1 MGHQYTLISYADISI
16 HQQTLRKIGKFDS
29 SSCFGNFLE
38 THNFP
43 QEIYTRKF
51 YGIAVFYKISAPGSF
66 VKLHCFTQ

>member
-38 THNFP
+38 THSFP
-43 QEIYTRKF
+43 QEIYT
-51 YGIAVFYKISAPGSF
+51 GSF
-66 VKLHCFTQ
+66 MELQSFTKFLHLEVL